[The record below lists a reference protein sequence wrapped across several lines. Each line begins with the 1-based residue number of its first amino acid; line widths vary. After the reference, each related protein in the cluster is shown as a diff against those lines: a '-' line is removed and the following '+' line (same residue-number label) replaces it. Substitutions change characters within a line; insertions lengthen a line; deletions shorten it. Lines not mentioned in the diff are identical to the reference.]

1 MLVYNLENKQ
11 TNFKDEQDRILTLL
25 FWLRLSAFIEIVN
38 FPILILLIHIN
49 AWEISVS
56 LIKMHTQCWGLI
68 YLK

>member
-25 FWLRLSAFIEIVN
+25 FWLRLSAFIEIVS

-49 AWEISVS
+49 A
-56 LIKMHTQCWGLI
+56 
-68 YLK
+68 